1 MINYCGNQD
10 LLEHLTDGHRIRFHQ
25 LLNDSKLSLFSSSPP
40 STQHPPSLPHP
51 SVFTK
56 HTHRLYP
63 ISLLLLSYASP
74 NPATGPPDAATSSAS
89 TTSPTPPSS
98 LCAHCISKIR
108 RIPSTVA
115 ANAPPDSPPPFPLQ
129 SDPKGNPIQL
139 RSARSG
145 P

>member
-1 MINYCGNQD
+1 MYTFLSHIF
-10 LLEHLTDGHRIRFHQ
+10 LLTL
-25 LLNDSKLSLFSSSPP
+25 SSLFSLPH
-40 STQHPPSLPHP
+40 HPPSFPHP
-51 SVFTK
+51 SVFTEP
-56 HTHRLYP
+56 THRLYP
-63 ISLLLLSYASP
+63 ISLLLLLSYASP
-74 NPATGPPDAATSSAS
+74 NPATGPPDAATSSAR

-139 RSARSG
+139 RSVRSG